1 MTADP
6 SGAIVKIDGKAVS
19 KVGVKL
25 IEKVAEG
32 IGGLYRPVGIVRE
45 AKANAKAEVIAALAA
60 QQVSEIQQ
68 RAVQRFVAEE
78 VRRQE
83 NIEKITAEAINHLH
97 EDAEPSKINDDWMAN
112 FFEKA
117 RIVSDEEMQSIWSKI
132 LADEANAPG
141 KFSKRTIN
149 LLSDL
154 DKSDALMFSTLCQFS
169 ANFGSSQLLVFNP
182 DAAVYNA
189 SGINFPALS
198 HLESLGLIKFET
210 LTGFT
215 LTGLP
220 QYFSFTYA
228 GRQLNI
234 ALKKSGDSFQTGKA
248 MFTRMGSELST
259 LIEVAE
265 VPGFFDYLSAQF
277 ESAGIMHSVSKDV
290 TVTIPSATHQAPDTS
305 SILGTGAYG
314 AWSHKGS
321 DDASGA

>member
-6 SGAIVKIDGKAVS
+6 TGSIVKIDGKAVS

-32 IGGLYRPVGIVRE
+32 IGGLYKPVGIVRE

-83 NIEKITAEAINHLH
+83 NIEKITAEAINHLN
-97 EDAEPSKINDDWMAN
+97 EDAEPSKVNDDWMAN

-132 LADEANAPG
+132 LADEANSPG

-154 DKSDALMFSTLCQFS
+154 DKSDALLFSTLCQFS
-169 ANFGSSQLLVFNP
+169 AKFGVNQLLVFDPN
-182 DAAVYNA
+182 ASIYNA

-220 QYFSFTYA
+220 QHFSFTY
-228 GRQLNI
+228 GGKQLNI
-234 ALKKSGDSFQTGKA
+234 ALKQPGDAFPTGKA

-259 LIEVAE
+259 LIETNE
-265 VPGFFDYLSAQF
+265 VPGFFDYLSTQF
-277 ESAGIMHSVSKDV
+277 ESSGIKHSVGPN
-290 TVTIPSATHQAPDTS
+290 VTITIPP
-305 SILGTGAYG
+305 GA
-314 AWSHKGS
+314 H
-321 DDASGA
+321 